1 MKLKI
6 EVGAK
11 AKAIRS
17 IFHNFSE
24 GQEIE
29 FIGYGIM
36 DDEDKYYE
44 YAFKGYCDELGRDRV
59 QYLEADEFTLI
70 QE

>member
-6 EVGAK
+6 EVGAR

-17 IFHNFSE
+17 IFHNFAE
-24 GQEIE
+24 GAEIE

-44 YAFKGYCDELGRDRV
+44 YAFKGYVAELGKDKV